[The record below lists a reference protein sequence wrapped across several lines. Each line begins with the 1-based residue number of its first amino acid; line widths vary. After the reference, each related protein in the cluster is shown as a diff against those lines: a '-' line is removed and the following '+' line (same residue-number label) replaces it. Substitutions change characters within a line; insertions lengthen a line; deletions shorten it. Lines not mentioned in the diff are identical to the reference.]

1 MTTPLKWLRSF
12 EAIARLGNMTLAA
25 QEVGL
30 SQAALSQQMRALETH
45 LKLQLFIREPRGV
58 SLTASGQQF
67 YSDISPGL
75 EQVSNALRRYRQP
88 QGDRLR
94 ILCNASFALRWLL
107 PNLPGFH
114 AAHPDI
120 RVETRTALWRPDRQ
134 GYDPDVEIFLGGP
147 AQPMPAKPLVRCP
160 LVAVGPP
167 GEMSGMEVLPVI
179 RISGQDSLF
188 EAWLA
193 SPWCAKRQVRQVL
206 EVDSVDAALSLAS
219 SGVGWTLAP
228 AFLAAEDVGAG
239 GLQTVRA
246 EVPSPERAYWA
257 QTKTPP
263 TTAAEIFLN
272 WITGEVA
279 AFAAENMAGL
289 EGA

>member
-67 YSDISPGL
+67 YSDIAPGL

-88 QGDRLR
+88 QRDRLR

-114 AAHPDI
+114 SAHPDI

-147 AQPMPAKPLVRCP
+147 AQALPARPLVRCP
-160 LVAVGPP
+160 LVAVGPA
-167 GEMSGMEVLPVI
+167 GETSRAEVLSVI
-179 RISGQDSLF
+179 RITGQDSLF

-193 SPWCAKRQVRQVL
+193 SSWCSERQTRQVL
-206 EVDSVDAALSLAS
+206 EVDSVHAALSLAS

-228 AFLAAEDVGAG
+228 AFLTARDVAAGR
-239 GLQTVRA
+239 LQTAPA
-246 EVPSPERAYWA
+246 EVPAPERAYWV

-263 TTAAEIFLN
+263 TTAAEIFVT
-272 WITGEVA
+272 WIAGEVA
-279 AFAAENMAGL
+279 TYAAEDLVNPAG
-289 EGA
+289 A